1 MGVKDRGVTQSCWQW
16 ERTLGRSLKAIF
28 AQEKKNVARGDSSSL
43 KGIPSCSSPRG
54 NVSFNLSSQRVFK
67 TLPLCSHQ
75 CHSTGEISGLPSSE
89 FPFTTS
95 KICHIQYSSQIFPSW
110 SCFFLGPA
118 FFPSHSRTQH
128 LPCPFSV
135 VLPILAHFP
144 HGSHPFR
151 LSQPTSSSKSI
162 N

>member
-1 MGVKDRGVTQSCWQW
+1 MGKDPGPLPESHL
-16 ERTLGRSLKAIF
+16 RTG
-28 AQEKKNVARGDSSSL
+28 KKNVARGDSSSL

-95 KICHIQYSSQIFPSW
+95 KICHIQYSSQIFPPW
-110 SCFFLGPA
+110 SCFFLGAA
-118 FFPSHSRTQH
+118 FFPSHSHTQH
-128 LPCPFSV
+128 FSCPFSV

-144 HGSHPFR
+144 RGSHPFH